1 MKDAAGFD
9 TDVLIV
15 GAGPVGLTLAM
26 NLAQRGLRAT
36 LIEMRS
42 RGQPPEPKCNHVS
55 ARSMEIFRRLGV
67 ASALRAAGLPDD
79 YPHDVSYRTT
89 TTGREI
95 TRIRIPGRADRF
107 TDRSGPDGWW
117 PTPEPPHRVN
127 QRYLEPILVEHAA
140 AMPGIQLLNRTR
152 VDSFVQDA
160 DGVTVQAAQLDG
172 DQPLTLRARFMAGC
186 DGGRSMVRKGIG
198 ARLVGDD
205 VIQRVQSSFIRAP
218 DLISRMQAPPA
229 WGLFSFNPRRS
240 GVLYAVDGRELW
252 LVHNYLRDDE
262 ADFESVDRDWALRT
276 ILGVGPD
283 FEYQLLSKEDW
294 YGRRLVADRFREQ
307 RAYLC
312 GDAAHLWV
320 PYAGYGMNA
329 GIADADNLAWH
340 LAGVLEGWAG
350 PAALDAYV
358 RERQPITEQVS
369 RFAMDHAHA
378 MAKRR
383 RAVPEGLEADS
394 PEGERLRAEVGRD
407 LHELNV
413 QQYCCAGLNFGYYYD
428 QSPVIAYDGEAAP
441 GYSMGAFTPST
452 VPGCRVPHL
461 WLANGRS
468 LYDALGP
475 AFTLLRTDP
484 GAPVQ
489 ALLGAARERGIPLA
503 VVDLPAS
510 GLPPEYRHP
519 LLMARQDAHVVWRGT
534 APGPQACA
542 LLMEQLR
549 GGKPAELDHP
559 AVADHF
565 GC

>member
-1 MKDAAGFD
+1 MMHPGGFD

-36 LIEMRS
+36 LIEVRP
-42 RGQPPEPKCNHVS
+42 RGQLPDPKCNHVS

-67 ASALRAAGLPDD
+67 APALRAAGLPDD

-107 TDRSGPDGWW
+107 IDRSGPDGWW

-140 AMPGIQLLNRTR
+140 AMRGVQLLNRTR
-152 VDSFVQDA
+152 VDCFVQDA
-160 DGVTVQAAQLDG
+160 DGVTVQALQLDG
-172 DQPLTLRARFMAGC
+172 EQPLTLRARFLAGC

-240 GVLYAVDGRELW
+240 GVLYAIDGRELW

-262 ADFESVDRDWALRT
+262 PNFESVDRDWALRT
-276 ILGVGPD
+276 ILGVGSD
-283 FEYQLLSKEDW
+283 FNYELLSKEDW
-294 YGRRLVADRFREQ
+294 VGRRLVADRFREQ

-383 RAVPEGLEADS
+383 GAVPEGLDADG

-407 LHELNV
+407 LYALNV
-413 QQYCCAGLNFGYYYD
+413 QQYCCAGLNFGTYYD
-428 QSPVIAYDGEAAP
+428 QSPVIAYDGETAP

-461 WLANGRS
+461 WLADGRS
-468 LYDALGP
+468 LFDALGS

-484 GAPVQ
+484 DAPVP
-489 ALLGAARERGIPLA
+489 ALLDAARERGMPMTLI
-503 VVDLPAS
+503 DLPAS
-510 GLPPEYRHP
+510 GLPAEYRHP
-519 LLMARQDAHVVWRGT
+519 LLMARQDAHVVWRGF
-534 APGPQACA
+534 APSPAA
-542 LLMEQLR
+542 SAALMERLR
-549 GGKPAELDHP
+549 GAAPEGALMHAAGTD
-559 AVADHF
+559 AD
-565 GC
+565 

>member
-26 NLAQRGLRAT
+26 NLAQRGLRAA

-42 RGQPPEPKCNHVS
+42 HGQPPEPKCNHVS

-67 ASALRAAGLPDD
+67 ASAVRAAGLPDD

-107 TDRSGPDGWW
+107 TERAGPDGWW

-127 QRYLEPILVEHAA
+127 QRYLEPILVAHAA
-140 AMPGIQLLNRTR
+140 AMAGVQMLNRTR
-152 VDSFVQDA
+152 VDGFVQDA
-160 DGVTVQAAQLDG
+160 DGVTVEAMQLDG
-172 DQPLTLRARFMAGC
+172 EQPLTLRARFLAGC
-186 DGGRSMVRKGIG
+186 DGGRSTVRKGIG
-198 ARLVGDD
+198 ARLVGDA

-218 DLISRMQAPPA
+218 DLIGRMQAPSA

-240 GVLYAVDGRELW
+240 GVLYAIDGRELW

-262 ADFESVDRDWALRT
+262 ADFEAVDRDWALRT
-276 ILGVGPD
+276 ILGVGSD
-283 FEYQLLSKEDW
+283 FEYELLSKEDW
-294 YGRRLVADRFREQ
+294 YGRRLVADRFRER

-340 LAGVLEGWAG
+340 LAGVLKGWAG
-350 PAALDAYV
+350 PAVLDAYV
-358 RERQPITEQVS
+358 CERQPITEQVS

-383 RAVPEGLEADS
+383 RAVPEGLEADDA
-394 PEGERLRAEVGRD
+394 EGERLRAEVGRD
-407 LHELNV
+407 LYELNV

-428 QSPVIAYDGEAAP
+428 TSPVIVYDGEQAP
-441 GYSMGAFTPST
+441 AYSMGSFASST
-452 VPGCRVPHL
+452 VPGCRAPHFRL
-461 WLANGRS
+461 RDGRS
-468 LYDALGP
+468 LYDAFGSDY
-475 AFTLLRTDP
+475 TLLRTDSRID
-484 GAPVQ
+484 VSD
-489 ALLGAARERGIPLA
+489 LLHAAAKRGVPMTLL
-503 VVDLPAS
+503 DLQ
-510 GLPPEYRHP
+510 GEVLPPEYQHK
-519 LLMARQDAHVVWRGT
+519 LLLCRTDQHVAWRGN
-534 APGPQACA
+534 AVPAQV
-542 LLMEQLR
+542 LSLIDQLR
-549 GGKPAELDHP
+549 GAAMSQETSP
-559 AVADHF
+559 
-565 GC
+565 

>member
-1 MKDAAGFD
+1 MKDASGFD

-26 NLAQRGLRAT
+26 SLAQRGLRAT
-36 LIEMRS
+36 LIEVRP
-42 RGQPPEPKCNHVS
+42 RGAAPDPKCNHVS
-55 ARSMEIFRRLGV
+55 SRSMEIFRRLGA
-67 ASALRAAGLPDD
+67 ASTLRAAGLPDD

-89 TTGREI
+89 ITGREI

-140 AMPGIQLLNRTR
+140 AMDGVQLLNRTR
-152 VDSFVQDA
+152 VDGFVQDA
-160 DGVTVQAAQLDG
+160 DGVTVQAMQLDRE
-172 DQPLTLRARFMAGC
+172 QPLRLRARFLAGC
-186 DGGRSMVRKGIG
+186 DGGRSMVRKAIG
-198 ARLVGDD
+198 ARLVGDG

-218 DLISRMQAPPA
+218 DLIGRMQAAPA

-240 GVLYAVDGRELW
+240 GVMYAIDGRELW

-262 ADFESVDRDWALRT
+262 ADFDSVDRDWALRT
-276 ILGVGPD
+276 ILGVGSD
-283 FEYQLLSKEDW
+283 FKYELLSKEDW

-340 LAGVLEGWAG
+340 LAGVLKGWAG
-350 PAALDAYV
+350 PAALDAYAC
-358 RERQPITEQVS
+358 ERQAITEQVS

-383 RAVPEGLEADS
+383 RDVPEGLEADG
-394 PEGERLRAEVGRD
+394 PAGERLRAEVGRE
-407 LHELNV
+407 LYELNV

-428 QSPVIAYDGEAAP
+428 SSPVIAYDDAQAP
-441 GYSMGAFTPST
+441 AYSMGSFTPST
-452 VPGCRVPHL
+452 VPGCRVPHF
-461 WLANGRS
+461 WLRDGRS
-468 LYDALGP
+468 LYDAFGSDY
-475 AFTLLRTDP
+475 TLLRTDSDIDVSSLLQAAAQR
-484 GAPVQ
+484 GMPVT
-489 ALLGAARERGIPLA
+489 LLNLQGEA
-503 VVDLPAS
+503 
-510 GLPPEYRHP
+510 LPPEYQHK
-519 LLMARQDAHVVWRGT
+519 LLLCRCDQHVAWRGNAVPT
-534 APGPQACA
+534 QALA
-542 LLMEQLR
+542 LMDQLR
-549 GGKPAELDHP
+549 GAALSQETRP
-559 AVADHF
+559 
-565 GC
+565 